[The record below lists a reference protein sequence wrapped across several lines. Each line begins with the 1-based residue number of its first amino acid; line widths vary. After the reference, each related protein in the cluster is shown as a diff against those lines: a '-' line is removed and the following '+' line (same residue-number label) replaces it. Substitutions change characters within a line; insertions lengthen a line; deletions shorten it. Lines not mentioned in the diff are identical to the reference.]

1 MKTTHQTTEVP
12 SVETVLELLDQ
23 APNLEHFT
31 FSLWMFWCESVTINT
46 REFQQVLAN
55 KSVNSWFLQ
64 ELKKEQDECLAI
76 LERYE
81 NITQSDQNK
90 LYVKCVVKLFSRFP
104 LALLQQA
111 KKRDVKPQTTRVA
124 GHKIEFS
131 IINQN

>member
-1 MKTTHQTTEVP
+1 MKTTHQITG
-12 SVETVLELLDQ
+12 SSIETVQELLDQ
-23 APNLEHFT
+23 APCLEYFT